1 MMTYIVSQRY
11 FFEEEPAQF
20 IIRDIYDDKSKAQK
34 RIGELYD
41 KEFDFF
47 SKEYGKE
54 NIGAFLESNWFEIKS
69 ETSSTF
75 CDIVEKELQ

>member
-1 MMTYIVSQRY
+1 MTTYIVSQRY
-11 FFEEEPAQF
+11 FFEEEPDQF

-34 RIGELYD
+34 RIRELYD

-54 NIGAFLESNWFEIKS
+54 NIGAFLESDWFEIKS

-75 CDIVEKELQ
+75 CDIVENELQ

>member
-1 MMTYIVSQRY
+1 MTYIVSQRY

-20 IIRDIYDDKSKAQK
+20 IIRDIYDDKSKAQQ

-54 NIGAFLESNWFEIKS
+54 NIGAFLESDWFEIKS

>member
-1 MMTYIVSQRY
+1 MTTYIVSQRY
-11 FFEEEPAQF
+11 FFEEEPDQF
-20 IIRDIYDDKSKAQK
+20 IIRNIYDDKSKAQK
-34 RIGELYD
+34 RIRELYD

-54 NIGAFLESNWFEIKS
+54 NIGAFLESDWFEIKS

-75 CDIVEKELQ
+75 CDIVENELQ

>member
-1 MMTYIVSQRY
+1 MITYIISQRY

-34 RIGELYD
+34 KIRELYD

-54 NIGAFLESNWFEIKS
+54 NIGAFLESDWFEIKS